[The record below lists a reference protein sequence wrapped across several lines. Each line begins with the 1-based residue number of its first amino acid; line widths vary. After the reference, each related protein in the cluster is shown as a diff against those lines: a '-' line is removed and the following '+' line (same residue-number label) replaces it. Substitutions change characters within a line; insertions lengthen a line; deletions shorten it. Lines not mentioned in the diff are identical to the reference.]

1 MIVLLVRSVP
11 AHPPP
16 SIISPL
22 EHVGCGHRVQG
33 PIAALSP
40 AHVVV
45 HASPAPRY
53 LYETVVQAQV
63 VPDRVLPALPVPP
76 VVREL
81 VSDVIVYLA
90 ERHTLV
96 GRGRDGHGDQRYIR
110 IRRFLVTP
118 GRGNVRGPVVLLY
131 RLLEQA
137 GRCGY
142 LQRAYNKS

>member
-1 MIVLLVRSVP
+1 MLLVRSVP
-11 AHPPP
+11 THPPP
-16 SIISPL
+16 PIITPL

-33 PIAALSP
+33 PIAAFSP
-40 AHVVV
+40 AHVVI
-45 HASPAPRY
+45 HASTAPWY

-63 VPDRVLPALPVPP
+63 VPDRVLPALSVPP

-90 ERHTLV
+90 ERHPLV

-118 GRGNVRGPVVLLY
+118 GRGNVRGPGVLLY
-131 RLLEQA
+131 RLFEQA

-142 LQRAYNKS
+142 LRHVYNKS